1 MPRLH
6 YPSPPP
12 GYLKSPSLLQRA
24 FGSQHAALVNSTAS
38 SLQLS
43 YIKRQQRPMEKV
55 LEEALVSCTYAVWA
69 VGLL

>member
-6 YPSPPP
+6 YPNPPP